1 MCGAAVCFLESSDER
16 PSADRELSNMLQRM
30 GDHLS
35 GAYEREITLYLV
47 QHPRMEVDK
56 RPEARAKEASI
67 KYYRWLARGRRDAET
82 PWMFKI
88 AAKSVDTK
96 NSWHGL
102 EADGKTIL
110 SS

>member
-1 MCGAAVCFLESSDER
+1 
-16 PSADRELSNMLQRM
+16 M

-35 GAYEREITLYLV
+35 GAYTREITLYLV

-67 KYYRWLARGRRDAET
+67 KYYRWLARGRKDAET

-88 AAKSVDTK
+88 TAKSVVLPKTLGRLPMNTR